1 MTKEEEG
8 HFLVDAG
15 SFNRAQPCPSGWCP
29 CLNSVALSLFSR
41 FFPSIYGCAQS
52 LSHLKS
58 VSTFSPK
65 CLSSLALLHP
75 HCVDC
80 VSLSH
85 SFWPMFPCLH
95 LYKAASSVLPL
106 VLAPTIL
113 QLLLAGGS
121 SAVCPPSPRGSV
133 SDGLVLGA
141 QRR

>member
-15 SFNRAQPCPSGWCP
+15 SFSRAQP

-75 HCVDC
+75 HCVNC

-106 VLAPTIL
+106 VLAPTIPPTAPGRW
-113 QLLLAGGS
+113 QL
-121 SAVCPPSPRGSV
+121 CRMSPQS
-133 SDGLVLGA
+133 
-141 QRR
+141 